1 MVPLRTKSFSILLLS
16 LLMLVAGNAIL
27 VGCGRP
33 GYDAESR
40 EESQN
45 LNRSDDD
52 EGDRNQRNRSSDDDD
67 DDDEKEKD
75 DDD

>member
-1 MVPLRTKSFSILLLS
+1 MIPLRTKSLSVLLLS
-16 LLMLVAGNAIL
+16 LLMLLAGNAVL
-27 VGCGRP
+27 VGCSRP

-40 EESQN
+40 EENQN
-45 LNRSDDD
+45 FNRSDDD
-52 EGDRNQRNRSSDDDD
+52 EGDRNQRNRSSDDDG